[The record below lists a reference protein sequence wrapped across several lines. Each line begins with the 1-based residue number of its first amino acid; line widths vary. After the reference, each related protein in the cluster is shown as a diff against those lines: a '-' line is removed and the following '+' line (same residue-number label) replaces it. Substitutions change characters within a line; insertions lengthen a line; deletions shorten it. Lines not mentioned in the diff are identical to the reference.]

1 MIRDIRDL
9 VERLRK
15 NDAKA
20 QICTAHEPPHS
31 IQGEAADEIE
41 RLRARLAEGAPSQ
54 APRRQ
59 PNAWMNSEGLI
70 SVISGGGYDI
80 PLYAFTVTT
89 TTGSGAGPED
99 NR

>member
-41 RLRARLAEGAPSQ
+41 RLRARLAEE
-54 APRRQ
+54 APRFQ
-59 PNAWMNSEGLI
+59 PVGWYDYGVVKWELGLRPVNGGLI
-70 SVISGGGYDI
+70 YVSEVAQSTDMNG
-80 PLYAFTVTT
+80 
-89 TTGSGAGPED
+89 E
-99 NR
+99 R